1 MYIVDKQI
9 KKMCESGLLIAE
21 NYNPENVGAVSY
33 DLTVRNIYVENT
45 KKISYDLEPGKTIFI
60 GTEETLKIPENMIG
74 IVKERNSIMREGLF
88 VSAPNYQPGICS
100 KCFIRVTNISEHIIT
115 IEKGKKIAQILF
127 DTLIEEPDLPYDKRL
142 DSSFNKEFEYLGY
155 GKYKNEYSKEIKKL
169 NKIKE
174 DIESKVQ
181 SIYSNV
187 LVFMG
192 IIATI
197 FTIITIN
204 FEAFKDKILS
214 PKGVLSLNLTLAFI
228 TSFLAGV
235 ITLFIGK
242 KRKWYF
248 YVIYF
253 LLVLSLF
260 IINLI
265 IVQ

>member
-155 GKYKNEYSKEIKKL
+155 GKYKNEYSKEIK
-169 NKIKE
+169 
-174 DIESKVQ
+174 S
-181 SIYSNV
+181 
-187 LVFMG
+187 
-192 IIATI
+192 
-197 FTIITIN
+197 
-204 FEAFKDKILS
+204 
-214 PKGVLSLNLTLAFI
+214 
-228 TSFLAGV
+228 
-235 ITLFIGK
+235 
-242 KRKWYF
+242 
-248 YVIYF
+248 
-253 LLVLSLF
+253 
-260 IINLI
+260 
-265 IVQ
+265 

>member
-115 IEKGKKIAQILF
+115 IEKGKKIAQIMF
-127 DTLIEEPDLPYDKRL
+127 DTLSDVPDIPYNKQANA
-142 DSSFNKEFEYLGY
+142 SFNDEYEYLGK
-155 GKYKNEYSKEIKKL
+155 GGI
-169 NKIKE
+169 
-174 DIESKVQ
+174 
-181 SIYSNV
+181 SNV
-187 LVFMG
+187 
-192 IIATI
+192 
-197 FTIITIN
+197 
-204 FEAFKDKILS
+204 
-214 PKGVLSLNLTLAFI
+214 TL
-228 TSFLAGV
+228 
-235 ITLFIGK
+235 
-242 KRKWYF
+242 
-248 YVIYF
+248 
-253 LLVLSLF
+253 
-260 IINLI
+260 
-265 IVQ
+265 

>member
-9 KKMCESGLLIAE
+9 KKMCESGLLITE

-33 DLTVRNIYVENT
+33 DLTVKNIYVENT

-74 IVKERNSIMREGLF
+74 IVKERNSIMREGLL

-155 GKYKNEYSKEIKKL
+155 GKYKNEYSKEIK
-169 NKIKE
+169 
-174 DIESKVQ
+174 S
-181 SIYSNV
+181 
-187 LVFMG
+187 
-192 IIATI
+192 
-197 FTIITIN
+197 
-204 FEAFKDKILS
+204 
-214 PKGVLSLNLTLAFI
+214 
-228 TSFLAGV
+228 
-235 ITLFIGK
+235 
-242 KRKWYF
+242 
-248 YVIYF
+248 
-253 LLVLSLF
+253 
-260 IINLI
+260 
-265 IVQ
+265 